1 MPDERP
7 LGLRATRRVGALTL
21 AAVLC
26 SAPMATGSERTER
39 LEPTDLPA
47 YPTAVGGMADGG
59 AGEVRG
65 AGFAETP
72 RTTARRDPDRA
83 AREVSG
89 PFPTLSSLSTSV
101 SLEEKRDQARTQ
113 RSRRKRAID
122 RAARRLEA
130 DRRVALAAMWQPD
143 PSLLA
148 VRGTDS
154 PQTAAVRARLTALV
168 SRLRTASAD
177 YETALYAADR
187 SRVDAR
193 KARVVA
199 AAATARAD
207 IARQRWAEDR
217 AALGAIAAD
226 TYRNGSVGQLGL
238 MLGAGGA
245 EDDEAFFSGL
255 TLLTQVSSAQGDAT
269 ARAAE
274 SAAALREAE
283 QEQERTAARAARLAE
298 RRAAALVASDQ
309 ARRTVV
315 ADVRKAQDII
325 RDSIL
330 IDEIAAAVD
339 TDELT
344 ETSARAAAELEGGVV
359 FPLPA
364 DSGWRDNDNWGRSSG
379 RWKRSH
385 TGDDFSVACGTPVYA
400 AHEGVVTIR
409 TDQGW
414 SGKWLVMVQA
424 AEGGLATWYAH
435 MSGLSTQHGKQVEAG
450 EQIGYVGSLGNSTGC
465 HLHFE
470 VHPLGGSIYED
481 NVDPVAWL
489 TIARGYPN
497 AQ

>member
-1 MPDERP
+1 
-7 LGLRATRRVGALTL
+7 
-21 AAVLC
+21 
-26 SAPMATGSERTER
+26 
-39 LEPTDLPA
+39 
-47 YPTAVGGMADGG
+47 
-59 AGEVRG
+59 
-65 AGFAETP
+65 
-72 RTTARRDPDRA
+72 
-83 AREVSG
+83 
-89 PFPTLSSLSTSV
+89 
-101 SLEEKRDQARTQ
+101 
-113 RSRRKRAID
+113 
-122 RAARRLEA
+122 
-130 DRRVALAAMWQPD
+130 MWQPD
-143 PSLLA
+143 PSLLTP
-148 VRGTDS
+148 RESDS
-154 PQTAAVRARLTALV
+154 PQTAAVRGRLITLV
-168 SRLRTASAD
+168 DRLRSASAD
-177 YETALYAADR
+177 YESALYAADR

-193 KARVVA
+193 KARSAVA
-199 AAATARAD
+199 AAEAKTA

-226 TYRNGSVGQLGL
+226 TYRNGSVGELGL
-238 MLGAGGA
+238 MLGAGSP
-245 EDDEAFFSGL
+245 DDDDALFSGL

-274 SAAALREAE
+274 SAAALKAAE
-283 QEQERTAARAARLAE
+283 EEQRQAAARAQRASLRSAVKLA
-298 RRAAALVASDQ
+298 ASEQ

-315 ADVRKAQDII
+315 ADVRRAQDLI

-344 ETSARAAAELEGGVV
+344 EASARAAAELEGGVV

-364 DSGWRDNDNWGRSSG
+364 DSGWRDNDNWNASSG
-379 RWKRSH
+379 RWKRNH

-414 SGKWLVMVQA
+414 SGRWLVMVQA
-424 AEGGLATWYAH
+424 APGGLATWYAH

-489 TIARGYPN
+489 TIARGYPT